1 MTEPR
6 RVAVFGLAFL
16 MSVPAVA
23 SAWQDNKDPLN
34 TALEAIRPE
43 AIRAHMRFLAD
54 DLLEGRGTGTR
65 GYDLA
70 ARYVAAHFES
80 LGLEPAGPGGSYYQT
95 VPLREIRL
103 VPEESSLVLMR
114 GGKSEPLTLQKD
126 FLMFGSALHTETQ
139 VEAPL
144 VFAGYGVT
152 ATERGYDDYAGV
164 DVRGKI
170 VALLSG
176 APPSF
181 PSAERAHFSSRV
193 LKAENAA
200 RRGAVGM
207 LFLRTQKDEQV
218 FPWAAAARM
227 SRQPSLR
234 WLSPD
239 GTPNDV
245 QPEIRGGAWLSR
257 EVSGSLFSGAPKG
270 FSEALA
276 SADRSEPQAFP
287 LPVTVRIRTSGRHAP
302 LESPNVLAVLRGS
315 DPRLR
320 DEYVV
325 YTAHLDHEGIG
336 EPRDGDSI
344 YNGALDN
351 ASGVAQMLEVARAF
365 TRLAA
370 PPRRSVLFLAV
381 TAEEH
386 GLLGSDYFARYPT
399 VPAAQIVANVN
410 LDGGAILYST
420 VDVVAHGA
428 EHSSLGG
435 VVQRAAKRLGLE
447 LSPDPAPEQTFFIRS
462 DQYSF
467 VKQGIPAV
475 FIFPGMRSADPG
487 VQGASVFQNYLDA
500 RYHSPQDD
508 MSQTFSFEAG
518 ATGARLNFLIGYD
531 VAQQEDRPRWN
542 PGDFFGRT
550 FGHAR

>member
-1 MTEPR
+1 MMPR
-6 RVAVFGLAFL
+6 RVTVLAFVFL
-16 MSVPAVA
+16 LRVSAVA
-23 SAWQDNKDPLN
+23 SARQDNKDPLD

-54 DLLEGRGTGTR
+54 DLLEGRGTGAR
-65 GYDLA
+65 GYELA

-80 LGLEPAGPGGSYYQT
+80 LGLEPAGPGGSYYQP

-103 VPEESSLVLMR
+103 LPEESSLVLVR
-114 GGKSEPLTLQKD
+114 GGKSEPLALQKD
-126 FLMFGSALHTETQ
+126 FLMFGPALHTETR
-139 VEAPL
+139 VEAPV

-152 ATERGYDDYAGV
+152 ATERGYDDYTGI

-207 LFLRTQKDEQV
+207 LFLWTEKDEQV

-234 WLSPD
+234 WLSPE

-245 QPEIRGGAWLSR
+245 QPELRGGAWLSR
-257 EVSGSLFSGAPKG
+257 EVSGSLLSGAPKSFG
-270 FSEALA
+270 EALA
-276 SADRSEPQAFP
+276 AADRSEPQAFP
-287 LPVTVRIRTSGRHAP
+287 LPVSARIRMSGRHAP

-320 DEYVV
+320 DEYLV

-370 PPRRSVLFLAV
+370 RPRRSVMFIAV

-399 VPAAQIVANVN
+399 VPVGQIVANVN
-410 LDGGAILYST
+410 LDGGLILYLPA
-420 VDVVAHGA
+420 DVVAHGA
-428 EHSSLGG
+428 EHSTLGG
-435 VVQRAAKRLGLE
+435 VVQSAATRLGLE

-475 FIFPGMRSADPG
+475 FVFPGMRSADPS

-500 RYHSPQDD
+500 RYHTPQDD
-508 MSQTFSFEAG
+508 MRQTFSFEAG
-518 ATGARLNFLIGYD
+518 ATGARLNFLIGYE
-531 VAQQEDRPRWN
+531 VAQQEERPHWN
-542 PGDFFGRT
+542 EDDFFGRT
-550 FGHAR
+550 FAPRR